1 MPQFVVHRNKNRR
14 TQTQFPFLVDVQA
27 DLLSELSSRVVIP
40 LAKAPKLAKK
50 PIDRLTPLVEIDGA
64 QYILLTPQLAGI
76 GGTELGPVVANLIEQ
91 RQIIVAAIDFL
102 ITGS

>member
-1 MPQFVVHRNKNRR
+1 MAELEARALNPRQWRASHAYATGTRGGPARR
-14 TQTQFPFLVDVQA
+14 R
-27 DLLSELSSRVVIP
+27 S
-40 LAKAPKLAKK
+40 
-50 PIDRLTPLVEIDGA
+50 PLVEIDDA
-64 QYILLTPQLAGI
+64 RYILLTPQLAGI